1 MGQKVNPVGIRLG
14 ITRDWTSKWYAST
27 KNFPAFLYTD
37 YLVRE
42 FLKKRL
48 MEASISRIQIER
60 AARKVNI
67 TIHTARPGIVI
78 GKKGEDIEKLRG
90 QVSKMMKMPAVDV
103 RINIAE
109 IRKPELDA
117 QLVADG
123 IAQQLERR
131 VMFRRAMKR
140 AVTNTMRIGALGIKV
155 RVSGRLNGAEI
166 ARTEVY
172 REGRVPLHTF
182 RADIDYGLSQAKT
195 TYGVI
200 GVKVWIFKGEVFQQ
214 QQEQPAAPAEGAE
227 GQAPA
232 APAEAQAGA

>member
-14 ITRDWTSKWYAST
+14 ITRKWDSTWYAST
-27 KNFPAFLYTD
+27 KNFGSFVYTD
-37 YLVRE
+37 FLVRKL
-42 FLKKRL
+42 LKKKL
-48 MEASISRIQIER
+48 SEASVSRIMIER

-90 QVSKMMKMPAVDV
+90 QVSSMMKMPVSDV

-117 QLVADG
+117 LLVAEG

-166 ARTEVY
+166 ARTEQY
-172 REGRVPLHTF
+172 REGRIPLHTF
-182 RADIDYGLSQAKT
+182 RADIDYGLAEAHT
-195 TYGVI
+195 NYGII
-200 GVKVWIFKGEVFQQ
+200 GVKVWIFKGEVFATQD
-214 QQEQPAAPAEGAE
+214 QPPSEAE
-227 GQAPA
+227 GQGAASPA
-232 APAEAQAGA
+232 DATA